1 MSQKFEVPITNK
13 KALET
18 AWILYAVAQ
27 VKEVLAEKGKGVTAP
42 GFALAVAIV
51 DAEYADA
58 RAHLAGAVIREAARA
73 GHDVGKSLSVNTS
86 FAKGNPIVVIEM
98 PDLGDIEP

>member
-1 MSQKFEVPITNK
+1 MSQKFEVPITNL
-13 KALET
+13 KALQT
-18 AWILYAVAQ
+18 VWKLYGVA
-27 VKEVLAEKGKGVTAP
+27 EVSEALKEKGKGVTAP

-58 RAHLAGAVIREAARA
+58 RAHLAGEVIREAARA
-73 GHDVGKSLSVNTS
+73 GYDVGKSLSVNTS
-86 FAKGNPIVVIEM
+86 FAKGKPCLVIEM